1 MVGRVLAG
9 LLRCKRVRGWYIMIC
24 CVRNHPFAARIA
36 AVVDYQDPASLSEL
50 SSSHFIVATS
60 TSSAEIWKWLLLEIL
75 VLLLWN
81 VQFVSLI

>member
-1 MVGRVLAG
+1 
-9 LLRCKRVRGWYIMIC
+9 MIS
-24 CVRNHPFAARIA
+24 CVWNHPLWPGLA

-50 SSSHFIVATS
+50 SSTYFIAATS